1 MKIIDMDLIRKYVNG
16 EELDEYTIE
25 ELENNKDF
33 MIGVINYTK
42 DINMYNLCSET
53 LKNDYEFIKYL
64 VLKFK
69 DNYNFIINVA
79 DNYLMNNDNDLETR
93 ELSIIMKNLL
103 PNEFALKYIL
113 DCEVLYKEKILEIE
127 IAREKNPKLS
137 SMVGMGFWLIFNE
150 YKDSEIILKDY
161 AKRLVDEIVNGN
173 NIDLNIMIHSQ
184 YKNKEDIEKI
194 GIKNYFLNFIRC
206 YDSTLASYLTV
217 NINIINKYIDE
228 IKNIVDNWDKVDEK
242 KERVKYNKM
251 LEMVHNYIYTTDTE
265 MDETELVYYTAEKL
279 GIKDKVAYYDNYD
292 LNPTNDSQI
301 EYLEDYISENDLNLD
316 ELETIEEMLNDA
328 KEETEEYEIDYYIK
342 NSIKERLIYI
352 NTRKIM
358 INQIFSKSP
367 KNNIEDIIEHDD
379 KKNISNNPKII
390 KFKIED

>member
-1 MKIIDMDLIRKYVNG
+1 MH
-16 EELDEYTIE
+16 
-25 ELENNKDF
+25 
-33 MIGVINYTK
+33 
-42 DINMYNLCSET
+42 
-53 LKNDYEFIKYL
+53 
-64 VLKFK
+64 
-69 DNYNFIINVA
+69 
-79 DNYLMNNDNDLETR
+79 
-93 ELSIIMKNLL
+93 
-103 PNEFALKYIL
+103 FASFQ
-113 DCEVLYKEKILEIE
+113 
-127 IAREKNPKLS
+127 AKNPKLS
-137 SMVGMGFWLIFNE
+137 YMVVMGFWLIFNE

-184 YKNKEDIEKI
+184 YKNKEEIEKI

-228 IKNIVDNWDKVDEK
+228 INNIVDNWDKVDEK
-242 KERVKYNKM
+242 KERAKYNKM

-367 KNNIEDIIEHDD
+367 KNNIEDIIENDD
-379 KKNISNNPKII
+379 KKNISNNQKII
-390 KFKIED
+390 KFKTKNLDGETNLKIKKSWKLSNFF